1 MRRWRKS
8 ISAARAE
15 HDLFGKSVSTLG
27 STPRAGFFRIMLAL
41 SALRKKI
48 RIEPSG
54 RLPRSIILGV
64 LENPAVNGVAKTAR

>member
-27 STPRAGFFRIMLAL
+27 SSPRAGFFQ
-41 SALRKKI
+41 
-48 RIEPSG
+48 
-54 RLPRSIILGV
+54 IILWRYQRCAKISAWRRA
-64 LENPAVNGVAKTAR
+64 AVCRGQLFLAPWKIQL